1 MYTNSILI
9 TQLFEG
15 GLSVNQV
22 LPKIL
27 LFAMFGA
34 LLLVANSPAFAVSGA
49 GMKAC
54 EMAVLQKSKFH
65 DLPMAAVS
73 VYPGKKE
80 NHAHFTVRWDG
91 LKADGN
97 CEVSGSYVA
106 KVNIKKFHDN
116 RNRNQDSDNW
126 EHSGDLDGFY
136 YDRHQGQWRD
146 PHGRTCHTCTP
157 ENGFPDVSRSYH
169 QDYRPKNDFEH
180 QMQKDLRN
188 SLSNDD
194 IKALNS
200 LSGY

>member
-1 MYTNSILI
+1 MYTNSNLI

-15 GLSVNQV
+15 DLSVSQV

-54 EMAVLQKSKFH
+54 EMAVLQNPKFH

-73 VYPGKKE
+73 VYPGKKK

-126 EHSGDLDGFY
+126 
-136 YDRHQGQWRD
+136 
-146 PHGRTCHTCTP
+146 
-157 ENGFPDVSRSYH
+157 
-169 QDYRPKNDFEH
+169 
-180 QMQKDLRN
+180 
-188 SLSNDD
+188 
-194 IKALNS
+194 
-200 LSGY
+200 